1 MLWWRESE
9 NETERKREKESEDD
23 NSGINHLVNEHPSPL
38 LCWTTDVFYLSVY
51 GYVRVLNICVISYHS
66 VSHSEQRF
74 ISLSEMMDSTFSGRY
89 ALSSS

>member
-38 LCWTTDVFYLSVY
+38 LCWTTDGFLPEC
-51 GYVRVLNICVISYHS
+51 VRVLNICVISYHS

-74 ISLSEMMDSTFSGRY
+74 ISLSD
-89 ALSSS
+89 